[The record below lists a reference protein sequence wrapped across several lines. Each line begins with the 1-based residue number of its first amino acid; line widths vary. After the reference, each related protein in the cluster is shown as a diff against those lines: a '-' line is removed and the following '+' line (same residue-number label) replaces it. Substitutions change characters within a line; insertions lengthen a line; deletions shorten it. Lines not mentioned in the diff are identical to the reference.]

1 MSENA
6 RKRRIAEMEARDA
19 SDVREDASRYLRAR
33 LILND
38 LREKHMAGKITWQ
51 QYSTMRGQALSGN
64 IDGAVKG
71 LARVL
76 RQNEAERMGMI

>member
-1 MSENA
+1 MMENV

-19 SDVREDASRYLRAR
+19 MDVREDASRYLRAR

-51 QYSTMRGQALSGN
+51 QYSTLRGQALAGDV
-64 IDGAVKG
+64 DGAVKG